1 MAVTSHARP
10 NGRLAMKLLC
20 ALVLLALAGCAA
32 SKRSDD
38 VRDAAATDALF
49 SDAGTG
55 VPSCVPVNAPM
66 GGFRQGEGY
75 LETENPTCPP
85 ERPVCLLATATAGAP
100 APACERL
107 GVRCFE
113 PVELAM
119 VSRCSCRCEA
129 PAGVPTCACAAGETC
144 EVTLESGGIDIIGSY
159 CVSAAQ
165 RDALRR

>member
-1 MAVTSHARP
+1 
-10 NGRLAMKLLC
+10 MKRLC
-20 ALVLLALAGCAA
+20 ALMLLALAGCAS

-38 VRDAAATDALF
+38 VLDAAPTDALA

-55 VPSCVPVNAPM
+55 VVSCVPVNAPM
-66 GGFRQGEGY
+66 GGFARGEAY
-75 LETENPTCPP
+75 LETGSAMCPP

-107 GVRCFE
+107 GVPCFDPAALE
-113 PVELAM
+113 M

-129 PAGVPTCACAAGETC
+129 PAGVPTCACAADETC
-144 EVTLESGGIDIIGSY
+144 EVTLESGGIDITGSY

-165 RDALRR
+165 RAALRR

>member
-1 MAVTSHARP
+1 
-10 NGRLAMKLLC
+10 MKRLC
-20 ALVLLALAGCAA
+20 ALMLLAGAGCAS
-32 SKRSDD
+32 SKRNDD
-38 VRDAAATDALF
+38 VLDAAPIDALA

-55 VPSCVPVNAPM
+55 VVSCVPTFVPSDV
-66 GGFRQGEGY
+66 GFQPGEAY
-75 LETENPTCPP
+75 LEFEHLMCPP
-85 ERPVCLLATATAGAP
+85 ARPVCLLAVATAGAP

-107 GVRCFE
+107 GLRCFE
-113 PVELAM
+113 PAELAL